1 MERFEV
7 ELVEN
12 RKKILIKE
20 RFRFVAEVFLVFL
33 GIFLFLLIPRVLF
46 PILVD
51 ERHIFFG
58 PIYYLLRA
66 LAILIALPIFL
77 FISNILFETQK
88 KNIIL
93 EEDITPASAH
103 IKLFSISKENFRDQL
118 LFGVLILFIV
128 FIPLDFLGYYLF
140 PATLEYTAVAL
151 SSQSTDSYLLANYS
165 IFLFSVLIIQISV
178 AIYEESLTRGFLTIR
193 GGEYFHKIS
202 AVIIP
207 SLYFGLMHFAY
218 FLNPASRNFPIWIP
232 FIWFLQTFFVAILLS
247 IFIIR
252 KKKIFPLIFAHAL
265 NNIIS
270 AHAVWNYLQG
280 NDFMIVT
287 MYLYLPLLIV
297 SGILFIWQFPR
308 IKNSISD
315 ELSEI
320 KTYFK
325 ANIKKGESKGDIYF
339 RILFDIV
346 IGLIILLIGLFI
358 FAV

>member
-1 MERFEV
+1 MES
-7 ELVEN
+7 VEN
-12 RKKILIKE
+12 RKKIIIRE
-20 RFRFVAEVFLVFL
+20 RFRFVAEVLLVFI

-46 PILVD
+46 PIFVD
-51 ERHIFFG
+51 EKNVLFG
-58 PIYYLLRA
+58 PIYYFLRA
-66 LAILIALPIFL
+66 LAILIAIPVFL
-77 FISNILFETQK
+77 FISNIVFESQK
-88 KNIIL
+88 RNIIL
-93 EEDITPASAH
+93 EEDLTPASAH
-103 IKLFSISKENFRDQL
+103 IKLYSISKENFRDQL
-118 LFGVLILFIV
+118 LYGILILFIV

-178 AIYEESLTRGFLTIR
+178 AIYEETLTRGFLTIR
-193 GGEYFHKIS
+193 GCEYFHKMS

-218 FLNPASRNFPIWIP
+218 FLNPVSRNYPIWIP
-232 FIWFLQTFFVAILLS
+232 FIWFLQTLFVAILLS

-287 MYLYLPLLIV
+287 LYLYLPLLTM
-297 SGILFIWQFPR
+297 SGILFIWQFSR
-308 IKNSISD
+308 ISTGILD
-315 ELSEI
+315 GLSEI

-325 ANIKKGESKGDIYF
+325 VNIKNGESKGDIYF

-346 IGLIILLIGLFI
+346 IGLLILFFGLFI

>member
-1 MERFEV
+1 MES
-7 ELVEN
+7 VEN
-12 RKKILIKE
+12 RKKIIIRE
-20 RFRFVAEVFLVFL
+20 RFRFVAEVLLVFI

-46 PILVD
+46 PIFVD
-51 ERHIFFG
+51 EKNVLFG

-66 LAILIALPIFL
+66 LAILIAIPVFL
-77 FISNILFETQK
+77 FISNIVFESQK
-88 KNIIL
+88 RNIIL
-93 EEDITPASAH
+93 EEDLTPASAH
-103 IKLFSISKENFRDQL
+103 IKLYSISKENFRDQL
-118 LFGVLILFIV
+118 LYGILILFIV

-178 AIYEESLTRGFLTIR
+178 AVYEESLTRGFLTGR
-193 GGEYFHKIS
+193 GCEYFHKIS

-218 FLNPASRNFPIWIP
+218 FLNPASRNYPIWIP

-280 NDFMIVT
+280 NDFMVVT
-287 MYLYLPLLIV
+287 MNLYLPLLIV

-346 IGLIILLIGLFI
+346 IGFIILLFGLL

>member
-1 MERFEV
+1 MES
-7 ELVEN
+7 VEN
-12 RKKILIKE
+12 QKKIIVKD
-20 RFRFVAEVFLVFL
+20 RFRFVAEVLLVFMVITL
-33 GIFLFLLIPRVLF
+33 FLFIPRAF
-46 PILVD
+46 RALVD
-51 ERHIFFG
+51 DKNTFFG
-58 PIYYLLRA
+58 PVYYLLRA
-66 LAILIALPIFL
+66 LSILIALPISL
-77 FISNILFETQK
+77 FILNILFEIQK
-88 KNIIL
+88 KDLIL

-103 IKLFSISKENFRDQL
+103 LKLFTISKENYKDQL
-118 LFGVLILFIV
+118 LFGILILFIV

-140 PATLEYTAVAL
+140 PATLEYTADVL
-151 SSQSTDSYLLANYS
+151 SSQSTDSYLLASYS

-193 GGEYFHKIS
+193 GCEYFHKIS

-218 FLNPASRNFPIWIP
+218 FLNPVSENYPWWIP

-308 IKNSISD
+308 IKNSISYGFS
-315 ELSEI
+315 EL

-325 ANIKKGESKGDIYF
+325 VNIKNGESKGDIYY

-346 IGLIILLIGLFI
+346 IGLIILIIGLL

>member
-1 MERFEV
+1 MES
-7 ELVEN
+7 VEN
-12 RKKILIKE
+12 QKRILIKE

-33 GIFLFLLIPRVLF
+33 GIFLFLLIPRVLY
-46 PILVD
+46 PIFIDKKNVL
-51 ERHIFFG
+51 FG

-66 LAILIALPIFL
+66 LAILIAIPVFL
-77 FISNILFETQK
+77 FISNIVFESQK

-93 EEDITPASAH
+93 EEDLTPASAH
-103 IKLFSISKENFRDQL
+103 IQLYSISKENFKYQL
-118 LFGVLILFIV
+118 LYGLLILFIV

-165 IFLFSVLIIQISV
+165 IFLFSVLVIQISV
-178 AIYEESLTRGFLTIR
+178 AVYEESLTRGFLTIR
-193 GGEYFHKIS
+193 GCEYFHKIS

-280 NDFMIVT
+280 NDFMVIT

-308 IKNSISD
+308 IKNGISD
-315 ELSEI
+315 GFSEI

-325 ANIKKGESKGDIYF
+325 VNIKNGEAKGDIYF
-339 RILFDIV
+339 RILFDIA

>member
-1 MERFEV
+1 MEA
-7 ELVEN
+7 VEN
-12 RKKILIKE
+12 RKKIVIKE
-20 RFRFVAEVFLVFL
+20 RFRFVAEVLLVFI

-46 PILVD
+46 PIFVD
-51 ERHIFFG
+51 EKNFLFG

-66 LAILIALPIFL
+66 LAILIAIPVFL
-77 FISNILFETQK
+77 FISNIVFESQK
-88 KNIIL
+88 RNIIL
-93 EEDITPASAH
+93 EEDLTPASAH
-103 IKLFSISKENFRDQL
+103 IKLYSISKENFRDQL
-118 LFGVLILFIV
+118 LYGILILFIV

-165 IFLFSVLIIQISV
+165 IFLFSVLVIQISV
-178 AIYEESLTRGFLTIR
+178 AVYEESLTRGFLTGR
-193 GGEYFHKIS
+193 GCEYFHKIS

-218 FLNPASRNFPIWIP
+218 FLNPASRNYPIWIP
-232 FIWFLQTFFVAILLS
+232 FIWFLQTFLVAILLS
-247 IFIIR
+247 IFIIK

-280 NDFMIVT
+280 NDFMIIT
-287 MYLYLPLLIV
+287 IYLYIPLLIV
-297 SGILFIWQFPR
+297 SGILFILQFSR
-308 IKNSISD
+308 IKKGISD
-315 ELSEI
+315 GFSEI
-320 KTYFK
+320 KTYF
-325 ANIKKGESKGDIYF
+325 AVNIKNGESKGDIYF

-346 IGLIILLIGLFI
+346 IGLLILFFGLFI

>member
-1 MERFEV
+1 MES
-7 ELVEN
+7 VEN
-12 RKKILIKE
+12 RKKIIIRE
-20 RFRFVAEVFLVFL
+20 RFRFVAEVLLIFI

-46 PILVD
+46 PIFVD
-51 ERHIFFG
+51 EKNVLFG

-66 LAILIALPIFL
+66 LAILIAIPVFL
-77 FISNILFETQK
+77 FISNIVFESQK
-88 KNIIL
+88 RNIIL
-93 EEDITPASAH
+93 EEDLTPASAH
-103 IKLFSISKENFRDQL
+103 IKLYSISKENFRDQL
-118 LFGVLILFIV
+118 LYGILILFIV

-165 IFLFSVLIIQISV
+165 IFLFSVLVIQISV
-178 AIYEESLTRGFLTIR
+178 AVYEESLTRGFLTGR
-193 GGEYFHKIS
+193 GCEYFHKIS

-218 FLNPASRNFPIWIP
+218 FLNPVSRNYPIWIP

-280 NDFMIVT
+280 NDFMVVT
-287 MYLYLPLLIV
+287 MNLYLPLLIV

-346 IGLIILLIGLFI
+346 IGFIILLFGLL